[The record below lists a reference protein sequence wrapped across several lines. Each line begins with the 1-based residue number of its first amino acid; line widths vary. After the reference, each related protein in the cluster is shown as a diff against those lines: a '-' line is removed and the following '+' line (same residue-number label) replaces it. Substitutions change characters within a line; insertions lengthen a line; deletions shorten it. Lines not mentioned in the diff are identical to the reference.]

1 METLNP
7 IQLEILKLFNNHHS
21 EKELLEI
28 KRILAQYLAKNI
40 VEEADAEYNKRNT
53 SSESANSW
61 PDEHYRS
68 KKG

>member
-1 METLNP
+1 MEALNP

-28 KRILAQYLAKNI
+28 KKILSQYLAKNI
-40 VEEADAEYNKRNT
+40 VAEADAEYNKNKA
-53 SSESANSW
+53 SNEDINGW